1 MGMFFRDDEDDIAR
15 RRAENDDRSMFFHS
29 EEEEDDDVSL
39 FCNSKNKISY
49 DEMYGG
55 ETGKRIFENTAK
67 RFEKMKTNNTNIK
80 NKNKDLWRANKGE
93 KYYCI
98 KLDVISYEDKI
109 EDRIEENKASDVNN
123 YNSGNY
129 FKTLEIAKQVL
140 NSDVWKNRFWDYRK
154 SKKIER
160 SNVYYIIKNDGSI
173 ISELDNCFHS
183 VIDYEEGNYFNS
195 QKEAIEFLKIYY
207 FQSIKRIKNF
217 VNNLM
222 KEENYKIKGY
232 NISEILSPY
241 E

>member
-1 MGMFFRDDEDDIAR
+1 M
-15 RRAENDDRSMFFHS
+15 EN
-29 EEEEDDDVSL
+29 
-39 FCNSKNKISY
+39 N
-49 DEMYGG
+49 
-55 ETGKRIFENTAK
+55 
-67 RFEKMKTNNTNIK
+67 NIK
-80 NKNKDLWRANKGE
+80 NIDLWRANKGE
-93 KYYCI
+93 KYYFI
-98 KLDVISYEDKI
+98 DYIDNYSYVKEVIYEKYDI
-109 EDRIEENKASDVNN
+109 RSSEDINR

-129 FKTLEIAKQVL
+129 FSSKEIAKGEKEEFKSRKIKKEENYIYWRTKKNGVYFKINNYSIIAKTDYNTFHNEDDYNTGNYFKTFEIGKKVL

-154 SKKIER
+154 NKKIER

-207 FQSIKRIKNF
+207 FQSIKRIKDF